1 MTHIPTLLIVDDDA
15 ALRELLRTLLAG
27 DGYRMEMADRGEQAL
42 KLATEVLPDLIL
54 LDVMMPGMDGFEV
67 CRRLRSDAMVADVPI
82 IMVTAL
88 NDRASR
94 LIGIQA
100 GADDF
105 IDKPF
110 DTVELRARVRT
121 IVRLNRFR
129 RLIAERQRAD
139 LLEEERQRLVYDLH
153 DNLAQRVS
161 SVHQQLQAFAH
172 RHPPRSK
179 QTQEELGA
187 ILELAQSATRETRQL
202 MTSLQPE
209 VQENVG
215 LATALRMKIKELQDE
230 GWDIAFDNGLD
241 GERLPANAEAT
252 LFKVAQEAL
261 TNVRKHAETQRVA
274 LSLQRVGSSVS
285 LEVRDWGR
293 GFDLTAAANPR
304 LSGGIG
310 LRSMQNRMQLAGGTL
325 EICTQPGEGVTVVA
339 ELQA

>member
-1 MTHIPTLLIVDDDA
+1 
-15 ALRELLRTLLAG
+15 
-27 DGYRMEMADRGEQAL
+27 
-42 KLATEVLPDLIL
+42 
-54 LDVMMPGMDGFEV
+54 
-67 CRRLRSDAMVADVPI
+67 MVADVPI

-94 LIGIQA
+94 LIGIEA

-179 QTQEELGA
+179 QTKEELGA
-187 ILELAQSATRETRQL
+187 ILELARSATRDAQL

-215 LATALRMKIKELQDE
+215 LATALRMQIEELQAE
-230 GWDIAFDNGLD
+230 GWDITFDDGLD
-241 GERLPANAEAT
+241 GQRLSANAEAT
-252 LFKVAQEAL
+252 LFKVAHEAL
-261 TNVRKHAETQRVA
+261 TNVRKHAGTQRVRA
-274 LSLQRVGSSVS
+274 LPPTCGIVCAPRSARLGPRLRPDHRRQSPTER
-285 LEVRDWGR
+285 RHRIAQHAKPDATRRW
-293 GFDLTAAANPR
+293 NPR
-304 LSGGIG
+304 DLHSTWRGRQGCCRTASVESSESSRTYSTVTG
-310 LRSMQNRMQLAGGTL
+310 QLRPQ
-325 EICTQPGEGVTVVA
+325 QPT
-339 ELQA
+339 

>member
-27 DGYRMEMADRGEQAL
+27 DGYRIEMADRGELAL
-42 KLATEVLPDLIL
+42 KRATELLPDLIL

-67 CRRLRSDAMVADVPI
+67 CRRLRSDAMVAEVPI

-88 NDRASR
+88 NDRTSR
-94 LIGIQA
+94 LMGIEA

-129 RLIAERQRAD
+129 RLIEERQRAD

-179 QTQEELGA
+179 QTKEELGA
-187 ILELAQSATRETRQL
+187 ILQLAQSATCETRPAHD
-202 MTSLQPE
+202 QP
-209 VQENVG
+209 
-215 LATALRMKIKELQDE
+215 
-230 GWDIAFDNGLD
+230 
-241 GERLPANAEAT
+241 
-252 LFKVAQEAL
+252 
-261 TNVRKHAETQRVA
+261 
-274 LSLQRVGSSVS
+274 
-285 LEVRDWGR
+285 
-293 GFDLTAAANPR
+293 AA
-304 LSGGIG
+304 
-310 LRSMQNRMQLAGGTL
+310 
-325 EICTQPGEGVTVVA
+325 
-339 ELQA
+339 